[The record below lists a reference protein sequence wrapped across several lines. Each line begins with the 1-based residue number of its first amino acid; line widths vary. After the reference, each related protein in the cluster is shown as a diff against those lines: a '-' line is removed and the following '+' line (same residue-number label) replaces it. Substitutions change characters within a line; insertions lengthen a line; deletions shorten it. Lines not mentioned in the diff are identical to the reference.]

1 MGSAGAQGKLWG
13 VAVRDWAEVCEPW
26 TWPLYEATFAV
37 ALFRQPDGSYRQEN
51 VFRYVI
57 AGKPA

>member
-1 MGSAGAQGKLWG
+1 MG
-13 VAVRDWAEVCEPW
+13 VAARGEDEGCEPW

-57 AGKPA
+57 ASKPA